1 VNNLN
6 SILKTTNWTEV
17 LKSTD
22 VNIAIDLFTNII
34 ENSRKKSKEAK
45 INNIPKNRK

>member
-1 VNNLN
+1 MQYNTVNINYNFTNIDKLNNNLTN
-6 SILKTTNWTEV
+6 TNWTEV

-34 ENSRKKSKEAK
+34 ENCIKK
-45 INNIPKNRK
+45 